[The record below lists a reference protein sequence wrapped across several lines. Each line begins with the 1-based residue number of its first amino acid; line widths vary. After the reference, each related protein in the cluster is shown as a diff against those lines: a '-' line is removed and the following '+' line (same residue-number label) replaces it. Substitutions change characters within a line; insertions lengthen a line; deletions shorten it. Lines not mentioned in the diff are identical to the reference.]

1 MKRNLKP
8 FIYLSIGIIL
18 LIILIYFKSL
28 TNKIEHNNNI
38 DLLIPLTVSDSLE
51 DRNETVVK
59 INKDLKV
66 YVDDVEHNLNAI
78 EDVLLSKAVND
89 SLTVILRVEKSVP
102 VKHMID
108 LMEVANKNKFKVI
121 LATNTE
127 D

>member
-102 VKHMID
+102 VKHMIN